1 MFKQSG
7 QRSYSHADTRKIW
20 TSTKNQE
27 NLFAN
32 DFGSNPLLLPEQ
44 SYNNFLFFK
53 EKKKIGGEQTKQSGI
68 CL

>member
-1 MFKQSG
+1 MLIPEKYE
-7 QRSYSHADTRKIW
+7 RVLRIKKT
-20 TSTKNQE
+20 
-27 NLFAN
+27 FAN

-68 CL
+68 CLSNFHYL